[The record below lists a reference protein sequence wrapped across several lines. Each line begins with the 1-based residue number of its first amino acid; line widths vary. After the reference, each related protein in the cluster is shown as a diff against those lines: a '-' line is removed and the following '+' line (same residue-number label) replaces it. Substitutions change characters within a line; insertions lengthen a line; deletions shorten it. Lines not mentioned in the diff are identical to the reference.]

1 MHRNTMFATST
12 AMNALSA
19 KIVTPQQSQVSILK
33 LVILNTQ
40 AFSACVMARR
50 CLTRKYAQSI
60 ELQEYACTK

>member
-19 KIVTPQQSQVSILK
+19 KIVTPQQSQVSIL

-60 ELQEYACTK
+60 KLQEYACTK

>member
-19 KIVTPQQSQVSILK
+19 KIVTPQQSQVSIL

-40 AFSACVMARR
+40 AFSACMMARR

-60 ELQEYACTK
+60 KLQEYACTK